1 MEVLYAITFRM
12 ACYIPYI
19 NCPNFDILCALI
31 SMYACEFVC
40 ICLCLRVIFC
50 VIFCVYLYMYV
61 YVHPCLSLFI
71 YLSMPVCVYACMNT
85 ESETE
90 RERENEAGRD
100 DRKKRGC
107 WTEGVGVGGK
117 ESGMRSSE
125 EWEINIC
132 IYRLID

>member
-1 MEVLYAITFRM
+1 MSVP
-12 ACYIPYI
+12 AC
-19 NCPNFDILCALI
+19 DILCDILCVFI
-31 SMYACEFVC
+31 YVC
-40 ICLCLRVIFC
+40 ICASMFE
-50 VIFCVYLYMYV
+50 
-61 YVHPCLSLFI
+61 FI
-71 YLSMPVCVYACMNT
+71 YLFINACVCVYACMNT

-90 RERENEAGRD
+90 TERENEAGRD